1 MDSGAIRQRLF
12 ASAKCAVLI
21 LLPFSTIY
29 LCEAEFSSYVTP
41 NAIIQLPK
49 ITLNFKGFCDT

>member
-1 MDSGAIRQRLF
+1 MDSGAIRQSLF

-29 LCEAEFSSYVTP
+29 LCEAEFPSYVAP
-41 NAIIQLPK
+41 NMIIQLPT
-49 ITLNFKGFCDT
+49 ITPNFKGLFYT